1 MGRRVAEQP
10 GRWSP
15 ADTLSVLR
23 IPLAVAFV
31 LVPGTGVRF
40 AILAAAAASDLL
52 DGYLARRWGGSRL
65 GPVFDPIA
73 DKLFMAAAFGVVAV
87 SGRLQFYEVAGVL
100 VRDAWATL
108 AFLVT
113 LRRKKAAAIP
123 ARAGGKA
130 VTLAQVLT
138 LVAFLA
144 DSVLLRPLAWAT
156 AGMGLYAVY
165 DYQRVASREARRL
178 RTAPRDPSGPAPG
191 ST

>member
-31 LVPGTGVRF
+31 LAPGAGVRF

-73 DKLFMAAAFGVVAV
+73 DKLFMAAAFGVVAF

-100 VRDAWATL
+100 VRDLWATL
-108 AFLVT
+108 AFLAT
-113 LRRKKAAAIP
+113 LRRKEPAAIP

-144 DSVLLRPLAWAT
+144 DSALLRPLAWAT

-178 RTAPRDPSGPAPG
+178 RPAPRDPSGPAPG